1 MFDSNNNKL
10 HYINP
15 LKRLPD
21 IPKDILRLLLF
32 LGVFI
37 LMFAFGI
44 VSISNIILWSL
55 LTGIQIFLLVL
66 HIKKKC
72 KANKKEAEETL
83 SEEDFLKQLN
93 QPSEEKSSQIREN
106 NSKLQDNFEENEY
119 NDNKEFEEY
128 DLSEELDKIPVYSSG
143 EDGI

>member
-1 MFDSNNNKL
+1 MFEPNNKL

-21 IPKDILRLLLF
+21 IPKDILRLILF
-32 LGVFI
+32 LGVFV
-37 LMFAFGI
+37 LMFMFGI

-55 LTGIQIFLLVL
+55 LTGIQIILLVF
-66 HIKKKC
+66 HIKKKY

-83 SEEDFLKQLN
+83 SEEEFLKQLN
-93 QPSEEKSSQIREN
+93 GFSEEKSSQIREN
-106 NSKLQDNFEENEY
+106 NLKLQETSEEKEY
-119 NDNKEFEEY
+119 NDNREFEEY
-128 DLSEELDKIPVYSSG
+128 DLSEELDTVQVYSSG

>member
-1 MFDSNNNKL
+1 MFESNNNKL

-32 LGVFI
+32 LGVFV
-37 LMFAFGI
+37 LMFMFGI

-55 LTGIQIFLLVL
+55 LTGIQIFLLIV
-66 HIKKKC
+66 HIRKKYKSE
-72 KANKKEAEETL
+72 KKEAEETL
-83 SEEDFLKQLN
+83 SEEEFLKQLN
-93 QPSEEKSSQIREN
+93 QSSEEKSSQIRESN
-106 NSKLQDNFEENEY
+106 LKLQETSEEKEY
-119 NDNKEFEEY
+119 NDNIEFEEY
-128 DLSEELDKIPVYSSG
+128 DLSEEIDTVQVYSSG